1 MSSLY
6 EHITH
11 PHVTARKA
19 AGPVK
24 VSEQHK
30 TGNAAARANTYVA
43 IWVTKIVGSMWCAY
57 VFGLMDL
64 FSLPDAI
71 HGGASTLIAW
81 IAQTFLQ
88 LVLLSIIMVG
98 QNVQAEA
105 ADKRAE
111 ATYHDVTALLH
122 ENAQLQAH
130 LVAQDTLLTKIAE
143 KLGLEPVPVIDLPE
157 GIEVTEGI
165 TVSDGDTAVQDAGDP
180 QSAQNP
186 APAPPETE

>member
-6 EHITH
+6 EHIPH
-11 PHVTARKA
+11 PHVHERKA

-24 VSEQHK
+24 VADQHN
-30 TGNAAARANTYVA
+30 TDNAVARFNTKVA
-43 IWVTKIVGSMWCAY
+43 IIVTKVVGSMWCAY
-57 VFGLMDL
+57 AFGIMDL

-71 HGGASTLIAW
+71 KGGAATLIAW

-111 ATYHDVTALLH
+111 ATFHDVSVVLH

-130 LVAQDTLLTKIAE
+130 LVAQDKVLTMLAQ

-157 GIEVTEGI
+157 DIDARTDEEC
-165 TVSDGDTAVQDAGDP
+165 GD
-180 QSAQNP
+180 
-186 APAPPETE
+186 E